1 MSSFWSTAKK
11 KVFGI
16 HELQTQKVSDRK
28 RGEVKIKSLSYQRRS
43 LTAALRYSKLAI
55 IITADKAM
63 TKATTGRLP
72 AATPR
77 ARCVLGAPKR
87 WVGMAE
93 LIRRWLR
100 LALGSKPGLPRGHEP
115 GEWSFGRGGW
125 IVSPCARA
133 LASIADPARAQKYL
147 SRSYSSLIPRLPFIR
162 PCKKRT

>member
-1 MSSFWSTAKK
+1 MSSLWSTAKK

-16 HELQTQKVSDRK
+16 HELQTQK
-28 RGEVKIKSLSYQRRS
+28 
-43 LTAALRYSKLAI
+43 
-55 IITADKAM
+55 
-63 TKATTGRLP
+63 RLP
-72 AATPR
+72 DDSLLATPR
-77 ARCVLGAPKR
+77 ARCVLEAPKR

-133 LASIADPARAQKYL
+133 LASVADPARAPEISVKILLFAYP
-147 SRSYSSLIPRLPFIR
+147 STSFHTSM
-162 PCKKRT
+162 